1 MAIGTSSAYGPSCMY
16 DGPDDFPSGP
26 LHDPVLATA
35 QDRPNTATIPALTD
49 PSADHVDPQVAERR
63 ADVEEKHERVVRFLD
78 ERGLDAVV
86 LTRAD
91 SVAWFTSGGDLS
103 SDLGGDHAS
112 VMIFINRNSR
122 AVLADNVQSAR
133 VFEEELAGLGFQLK
147 ERPWYEDP
155 ISVVAELAHN
165 RKVVTDNGVRG
176 LPNDAPSL
184 QSLRLTLSKRERQL
198 MRELGRSLTLAVEAT
213 CRNFNPGEN
222 EAEIAGHLAHRL
234 FREGVVPLDIRVAG
248 DDRLERF
255 RQPTFKAAP
264 IRHRATIAATG
275 RRHGLCASL
284 TRTVAFGPI
293 DETVR
298 KDHYLASMV
307 AATYIYFSRPG
318 ERIGDVY
325 RRARRIYEKYGRPD
339 EWMLDYQGFITGHH
353 PRTRVLK
360 PQDDF
365 LLEAEMAVRWGPSV
379 GACSV
384 EDTIVVDA
392 RGGYEVVTEAQNWP
406 KVGVQVKG
414 YALPRPS
421 ILVR

>member
-1 MAIGTSSAYGPSCMY
+1 MATSATLGHAPTLVF
-16 DGPDDFPSGP
+16 DGPDDP
-26 LHDPVLATA
+26 LFRALDPVLQTA
-35 QDRPNTATIPALTD
+35 QDRPKEITLPALAD
-49 PSADHVDPQVAERR
+49 PLADHVVPQVAERR
-63 ADVEEKHERVVRFLD
+63 EDVDEKHRRIIGYLD

-91 SVAWFTSGGDLS
+91 SVAWFTAGGDLCQ
-103 SDLGGDHAS
+103 DLGGDHAS
-112 VMIFINRNSR
+112 VMIFVNRNSR

-155 ISVVAELAHN
+155 VDVVTELSHGK
-165 RKVVTDNGVRG
+165 RVVTDNGVRG
-176 LPNDAPSL
+176 LPNDLERLRA
-184 QSLRLTLSKRERQL
+184 LRLTLTKRERQL
-198 MRELGRSLTLAVEAT
+198 LRELGRTLSHSVEAT

-234 FREGVVPLDIRVAG
+234 IREGVVPLDIRVAG

-264 IRHRATIAATG
+264 VRHRATIAATG

-293 DETVR
+293 SDAVR
-298 KDHYLASMV
+298 KAHYLASMV
-307 AATYIYFSRPG
+307 AATCIYFSRPG
-318 ERIGDVY
+318 EKVADVY
-325 RRARRIYEKYGRPD
+325 RRAKRIYEKYGHAD
-339 EWMLDYQGFITGHH
+339 EWMLDYHGFITGHH
-353 PRTRVLK
+353 PRARILK

-365 LLEAEMAVRWGPSV
+365 RLEAEMAVRWGPSV

-384 EDTIVVDA
+384 EDTIVLDA

-414 YALPRPS
+414 YSLPRPS